1 MKKKK
6 MNRGGQKGNQ
16 NARKHGFYSSFLTPD
31 EINQFCK
38 IVNTEQVNLDVAVL
52 RIKVQGVLQQAPD
65 NRRVLYDASRLI
77 ARKYG
82 AQHHFDRAD
91 RACLKSIVN
100 SGLQQASGAP
110 PDPLKLTGKLL
121 WFLQNDSGIFFSKD
135 FVFYI
140 DFSHKKEE

>member
-38 IVNTEQVNLDVAVL
+38 IVNTEHVNLDVAVL

-110 PDPLKLTGKLL
+110 PDPLKLTKKLL

>member
-38 IVNTEQVNLDVAVL
+38 IVNTEHVNLDVAVL

>member
-38 IVNTEQVNLDVAVL
+38 IVNTEHVNLDVAVL

-100 SGLQQASGAP
+100 AGLQQASGAP